1 MRKRLPVSLAVSL
14 ILLVGLLVAPR
25 AQEPRAPEGKILVAA
40 AEIFGDVE
48 FARPSR
54 GHRLRASAEIEP
66 REFRRKW
73 AQRCRK
79 EGKVPS

>member
-1 MRKRLPVSLAVSL
+1 MRGRCAGLGLHEKASSRPLAVSL

-54 GHRLRASAEIEP
+54 GHRLRA
-66 REFRRKW
+66 
-73 AQRCRK
+73 
-79 EGKVPS
+79 